1 MNSKQIKN
9 FRGCTS
15 VWQHWKLQ
23 WTWFEKVENVRLHF
37 SFQIQS
43 KTFSASCTY
52 SKTTKV
58 QYVEDFW
65 KFNFHLPHFIAEE
78 KIVFWPS
85 GAKTKIIFPAK
96 LIAISLRLK
105 ALDAVSSL
113 WPFSMIPTLDHIIY
127 KRSAVCL
134 HYVGSMCSE
143 WKSIKK

>member
-9 FRGCTS
+9 FWGCTL

-23 WTWFEKVENVRLHF
+23 CPWLKSWKRQVAFFIWNSIKN
-37 SFQIQS
+37 
-43 KTFSASCTY
+43 FSASCTY

-58 QYVEDFW
+58 QYVEVFW
-65 KFNFHLPHFIAEE
+65 KFNIHLPHFIAEE

-134 HYVGSMCSE
+134 HYIDSMRPE
-143 WKSIKK
+143 WKLIKK